1 MCTFFYGHSCVA
13 YDYYFYYRK
22 EDPSIQVL
30 FVEIEKL
37 HDEFD
42 SIARPKL
49 EIESPK
55 GKNKVEDM
63 SQASASAESKVQ
75 NSPKLGKIDSPRS
88 PVPVKQEFDPDSDLA
103 KFELEFGKEGNYYSA
118 DEISGW
124 EFDELEEE
132 LKSESK

>member
-1 MCTFFYGHSCVA
+1 M
-13 YDYYFYYRK
+13 
-22 EDPSIQVL
+22 L

-37 HDEFD
+37 QEEFD

-55 GKNKVEDM
+55 GKTKAEDK
-63 SQASASAESKVQ
+63 SQASASDEPSKAEDKWQTSASAEGKVP
-75 NSPKLGKIDSPRS
+75 NSPKPAEMNSPKS
-88 PVPVKQEFDPDSDLA
+88 PVPVKHDLDPDTDLS
-103 KFELEFGKEGNYYSA
+103 KFELEFGKEGKDYSA

-132 LKSESK
+132 LRSESK

>member
-1 MCTFFYGHSCVA
+1 MFVCFLFVTRVA
-13 YDYYFYYRK
+13 YNYYFYYRR

-37 HDEFD
+37 HEEFD
-42 SIARPKL
+42 SIARPTL

-55 GKNKVEDM
+55 GKTEAEDKP
-63 SQASASAESKVQ
+63 QASASVP
-75 NSPKLGKIDSPRS
+75 NSPKPAKIDSPKS
-88 PVPVKQEFDPDSDLA
+88 PVPVKRELEPDSDLA
-103 KFELEFGKEGNYYSA
+103 KFELEFGKEGKDYSA

-132 LKSESK
+132 LRSESK